1 MCSIREEL
9 GAAKAPANSRTNFLC
24 YSYIYMSLHAPLT
37 ICFIKK
43 QAYSSYTLC
52 TVSV

>member
-24 YSYIYMSLHAPLT
+24 YSYIYMSPHAPFDHL
-37 ICFIKK
+37 FH
-43 QAYSSYTLC
+43 
-52 TVSV
+52 